1 MERSRFDGLARLVFA
16 TRTRSRRSALA
27 AIVGAVALG
36 REPAG
41 TLAKGRSKRKRRV
54 RAQAKT
60 TAAIPAA
67 ACYPGGSTCVPGRGK
82 NNSGCDFS
90 SSTAFVDAN
99 ARGANLS
106 NTNFRDADAYG
117 ADFRGANLSG
127 SCFVKANL
135 RNAKLGSSVN
145 VGGAI
150 FCRTLMPDGSINDRD
165 CGKGTACCPTP
176 TVCAGEACG
185 PEDCVPNSDICTLLW
200 FGNPCCSDQ
209 VCTTGI
215 VPLVT
220 TCQLPCSTQQQC
232 RDLDP
237 SGRLVCANDAIG
249 CTYIGTCCTQKECD
263 SDADCPSPSTCCG
276 AICCF
281 EN

>member
-127 SCFVKANL
+127 ACFVDASL
-135 RNAKLGSSVN
+135 FGAKLGASVN
-145 VGGAI
+145 LNGAI
-150 FCRTLMPDGSINDRD
+150 FCRTVMPDGSIDDSGCAN
-165 CGKGTACCPTP
+165 GAACCPTDAP
-176 TVCAGEACG
+176 PPQGGTCRGLYNLCGLFAG
-185 PEDCVPNSDICTLLW
+185 DCCEGLT
-200 FGNPCCSDQ
+200 
-209 VCTTGI
+209 CTTTFAI
-215 VPLVT
+215 VVT
-220 TCQLPCSTQQQC
+220 ACQK
-232 RDLDP
+232 
-237 SGRLVCANDAIG
+237 VC
-249 CTYIGTCCTQKECD
+249 Q
-263 SDADCPSPSTCCG
+263 SDADCRPFSARLKCDFDAKVCPTSLGKCCVPK
-276 AICCF
+276 
-281 EN
+281 